1 MVSST
6 TIFNTSAEAAA
17 DTNKTKPT
25 SAINKCEILIELAAA
40 ALSAPASRC
49 GNVSVLLSRKSSLN
63 RSKTVWRGRPFDFAQ
78 GRLSPAKSLNQPIPD
93 TPLTRRK
100 LPPRRAVQ
108 GFLLIQSEHSDR
120 TNSEDRLFIREN
132 ILFETGHI
140 EFVLT
145 LVKRKYSPE
154 QRSIPHPLSHS
165 FNNHSLIRPLR
176 TNHTSRISI
185 QVLCLTRL

>member
-6 TIFNTSAEAAA
+6 TIFNTSAGQAV
-17 DTNKTKPT
+17 DPNKRNPT

-63 RSKTVWRGRPFDFAQ
+63 RSKTVWRGHPFDFAQ
-78 GRLSPAKSLNQPIPD
+78 GRPSPANSVD
-93 TPLTRRK
+93 RRRSRPLAGGK

>member
-1 MVSST
+1 MKLSWCLL
-6 TIFNTSAEAAA
+6 FFFFFQAEDGIRDVAV
-17 DTNKTKPT
+17 TGVQT
-25 SAINKCEILIELAAA
+25 C
-40 ALSAPASRC
+40 ALPIS
-49 GNVSVLLSRKSSLN
+49 
-63 RSKTVWRGRPFDFAQ
+63 
-78 GRLSPAKSLNQPIPD
+78 SPANSVD
-93 TPLTRRK
+93 RRRSRPLAGRK

-108 GFLLIQSEHSDR
+108 GFLLIQSEQGDR

>member
-1 MVSST
+1 
-6 TIFNTSAEAAA
+6 EAVA
-17 DTNKTKPT
+17 DTNKTNPT
-25 SAINKCEILIELAAA
+25 SATNKQRKILIKLAAA
-40 ALSAPASRC
+40 ALSATAWLRQRISSI
-49 GNVSVLLSRKSSLN
+49 VSQIQPKSQQNSVARAPLRL
-63 RSKTVWRGRPFDFAQ
+63 RSGQALARERREPRRF
-78 GRLSPAKSLNQPIPD
+78 RH
-93 TPLTRRK
+93 PLAGGK
-100 LPPRRAVQ
+100 LPARSAVE

-120 TNSEDRLFIREN
+120 TNTEDRLFIREN
-132 ILFETGHI
+132 IFFETRHI